1 MKEPTVKR
9 PCSCCGAVERLSE
22 AGLCHD
28 CATCNCHAC
37 GKPQVFTYENEDRGS
52 SVPTLALCRECKLN
66 FEYDREPLPP
76 EDVLSGELY
85 RELSSWIA
93 LEALARTAE
102 EFRARVLPILQ
113 QVSDPEHEDFADSGG
128 AK

>member
-9 PCSCCGAVERLSE
+9 PCSCCGDIERLNE
-22 AGLCHD
+22 RGLCSA
-28 CATCNCHAC
+28 CATCTCHAC

-52 SVPTLALCRECKLN
+52 GVPTLALCQECKLN

-76 EDVLSGELY
+76 EDVLSSELY

-93 LEALARTAE
+93 LEAQQ
-102 EFRARVLPILQ
+102 LQ
-113 QVSDPEHEDFADSGG
+113 AIGG